1 MCDKST
7 RKYTL
12 WQVYIWLKLEW
23 SKTWSKTCPKKE
35 KICFCL
41 TRSITHFFNVKKF
54 YILHSLK
61 SKICTKT
68 KYKSFHMK
76 SFLITHYF
84 LLFIEFDKVAS
95 AIHANHKRRKKSK
108 VNEQVDLKQLLFL
121 AGLPLRTLWEFT
133 PVH

>member
-95 AIHANHKRRKKSK
+95 YMQIYRFNSFEYGNHFRILNARMVRVYHGS
-108 VNEQVDLKQLLFL
+108 
-121 AGLPLRTLWEFT
+121 EFIRQSCIIG
-133 PVH
+133 